1 MGASGYQASGS
12 SADNLSAQCKHR
24 PAEDGRGGFSPGT
37 VYLPL
42 VTSLTFVMYGI
53 TLITIQSEV
62 LLEIKGLCSYSGT
75 IICVM
80 PQVYCLTVGVVVG
93 GSGQQA

>member
-1 MGASGYQASGS
+1 
-12 SADNLSAQCKHR
+12 
-24 PAEDGRGGFSPGT
+24 
-37 VYLPL
+37 
-42 VTSLTFVMYGI
+42 MYGI
-53 TLITIQSEV
+53 TLIIIQSEV
-62 LLEIKGLCSYSGT
+62 LLESKGLCSYSGT